1 MDKVLKPTP
10 LIKYATSGGEL
21 NPNEIKTLNDML
33 KTFMLMFTL
42 TICLGIY
49 AQTVPP
55 KSAYLFCYFKNNGE
69 DGLHLAYSDDGYN
82 WRSLKGDSS
91 YLKPE
96 VGEDKLMRDPCI
108 IKGGDGL
115 FHMVWTVSWKEKG
128 IGHASSKDLIH
139 WSKQEY
145 IPVMEH
151 EAGAKNCWAPE
162 IIYDK
167 SSKQYMIYWATT
179 IPGRFPRT
187 DSLGDNNHRIYYV
200 TTRNFKTFSKTEL
213 LYDQGFNVIDA
224 TIQKLG
230 NKYVM
235 FLKDETPKPVQKN
248 LRVAFSNSLTGG
260 FGKPSVPITGN
271 YWAEGPTVIQIN
283 NEWIVYFD
291 KYTQH
296 KYGAVSSSDLEH
308 WTDISDKV
316 HFPPGTRHGTVLM
329 VSEKEMAKL
338 LSPYKY

>member
-1 MDKVLKPTP
+1 
-10 LIKYATSGGEL
+10 
-21 NPNEIKTLNDML
+21 ML
-33 KTFMLMFTL
+33 KSLLLILTL
-42 TICLGIY
+42 TLCVGTY
-49 AQTVPP
+49 AQSLPP
-55 KSAYLFCYFKNNGE
+55 KTAYLFCYFKGNGE
-69 DGLHLAYSDDGYN
+69 DGLHLAYSNDGFS
-82 WRSLKGDSS
+82 WKSLHGDSS

-96 VGEDKLMRDPCI
+96 VGSDKLMRDPCI

-151 EAGAKNCWAPE
+151 EATAKNCWAPE
-162 IIYDK
+162 IFYDK
-167 SSKQYMIYWATT
+167 TSKQYMLYWATT
-179 IPGRFPRT
+179 IPGRFPKT

-200 TTRNFKTFSKTEL
+200 TTKDFKTYSETRL

-224 TIQKLG
+224 TIQKQG

-235 FLKDETPKPVQKN
+235 ILKDETKKPVQKN
-248 LRVAFSNSLTGG
+248 LRVAFSDNLTSGY
-260 FGKPSVPITGN
+260 GKPSAPITGN
-271 YWAEGPTVIQIN
+271 YWAEGPTAIKIN

-296 KYGAVSSSDLEH
+296 KYGAVSSTDLIN

-316 HFPPGTRHGTVLM
+316 KFPAGTRHGTVFTVTENEL
-329 VSEKEMAKL
+329 SKL
-338 LSPYKY
+338 LLPYKY